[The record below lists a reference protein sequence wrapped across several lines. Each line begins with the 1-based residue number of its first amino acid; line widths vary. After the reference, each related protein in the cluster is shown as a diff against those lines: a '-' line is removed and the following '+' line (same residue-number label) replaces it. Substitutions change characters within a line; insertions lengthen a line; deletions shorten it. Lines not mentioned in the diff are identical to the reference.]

1 MHYRHTQF
9 APGFFRAIVIA
20 FLVVI
25 AAITAA
31 TGEAAAVAVV
41 LAVAVIVTAALVV
54 FSRFTVEVTDDR
66 LNAFFGWGWPHRT
79 LAWDNAVAA
88 REVRNR
94 WWYGFG
100 IRWFPGGSLW
110 NVWGLDAVE
119 FDVASGR
126 KLRIG
131 TDEPEALMA
140 ALVGRVPV
148 G

>member
-20 FLVVI
+20 FFIVI
-25 AAITAA
+25 AAIAA
-31 TGEAAAVAVV
+31 GSGEIAAVIVV
-41 LAVAVIVTAALVV
+41 LVSAGIVTAALVV

-66 LNAFFGWGWPHRT
+66 LNASFGWGWPHRT
-79 LAWDNAVAA
+79 LTWGDAGAA
-88 REVRNR
+88 RVVRNR

-119 FDVASGR
+119 FDVARGR

-131 TDEPEALMA
+131 TDEPESLMA